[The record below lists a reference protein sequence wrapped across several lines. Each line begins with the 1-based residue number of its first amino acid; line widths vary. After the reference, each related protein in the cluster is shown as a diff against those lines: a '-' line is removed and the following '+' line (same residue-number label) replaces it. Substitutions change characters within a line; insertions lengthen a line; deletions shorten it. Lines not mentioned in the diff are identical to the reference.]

1 MMPLNLWTLAA
12 SARVTV
18 RESLTQSLGYPGGQA
33 ERDERTVR
41 DLMISNVRAMGIRAV
56 VLFGVGAAAG
66 CAGSSA
72 SARPAGTVA
81 SAVADEEAAGL
92 MEHHRYHHHG
102 GVTLFIAMSLD
113 TLGVSPE
120 QRDDVA
126 KIRDR
131 LYDAMEP
138 ARAADRNLL
147 NILADGL
154 DAASFDATKVDAA
167 VAQVAEVSGAS
178 HDSAAAALN
187 DLHAALTPPQRA
199 ALVDKVAS
207 HWAIWQQE
215 NDAEADSTNAVAE
228 RGHLATLTTE
238 LGLTPEQ
245 VEKIRGPLADRM
257 RGVPRIDPQQ
267 IAAHVRAFGD
277 AFRSDTF
284 DARTLATG
292 NAVNVRL
299 VSWGAVHLVHVVE
312 TMSPVLDPGQRA
324 TLAQKL
330 REHAIH
336 NPGARE
342 RS

>member
-1 MMPLNLWTLAA
+1 
-12 SARVTV
+12 
-18 RESLTQSLGYPGGQA
+18 
-33 ERDERTVR
+33 
-41 DLMISNVRAMGIRAV
+41 MISKARAMGMRTV
-56 VLFGVGAAAG
+56 VLFGMGAAAG

-72 SARPAGTVA
+72 SAPPPGTA
-81 SAVADEEAAGL
+81 SSAVVDAESASL
-92 MEHHRYHHHG
+92 MEHHRYHHHA

-120 QRDDVA
+120 QRDDVE
-126 KIRDR
+126 KIRAR

-138 ARAADRNLL
+138 ARAADGNLL
-147 NILADGL
+147 NVLADGL

-167 VAQVAEVSGAS
+167 VAQVTEVSGAS
-178 HDSAAAALN
+178 HEASTAALN

-207 HWAIWQQE
+207 HWAVWQTE
-215 NDAEADSTNAVAE
+215 NDAEVESTSGAGE

-238 LGLTPEQ
+238 LALRPEQ

-267 IAAHVRAFGD
+267 VAAHVRAFGD
-277 AFRSDTF
+277 AFRGETF
-284 DARTLATG
+284 DARTLTTG
-292 NAVNVRL
+292 TAANVRL

-312 TMSPVLDPGQRA
+312 AMSPVLDPGQRA

-336 NPGARE
+336 NPGDRE

>member
-1 MMPLNLWTLAA
+1 
-12 SARVTV
+12 
-18 RESLTQSLGYPGGQA
+18 
-33 ERDERTVR
+33 
-41 DLMISNVRAMGIRAV
+41 MISKVRAMGMRTV
-56 VLFGVGAAAG
+56 VLFGMGAAAG

-72 SARPAGTVA
+72 SARPSGTA
-81 SAVADEEAAGL
+81 SSAVVDAESASL
-92 MEHHRYHHHG
+92 MEHHRYHHHA

-120 QRDDVA
+120 QRDDVE
-126 KIRDR
+126 KIRSR

-147 NILADGL
+147 NVLADGL

-167 VAQVAEVSGAS
+167 VTQVADVSGAS
-178 HDSAAAALN
+178 HEASTAALN

-207 HWAIWQQE
+207 HWAVWQRE
-215 NDAEADSTNAVAE
+215 NDAEVDSTSGAGE
-228 RGHLATLTTE
+228 RGHLAALTIE
-238 LGLTPEQ
+238 LGLRPDQ
-245 VEKIRGPLADRM
+245 VEKIRGPLADRL
-257 RGVPRIDPQQ
+257 RGAPRIDPQQ

-277 AFRSDTF
+277 AFRGETF

-292 NAVNVRL
+292 TAANVRL

-312 TMSPVLDPGQRA
+312 AMSPVLDPGQRA